1 MAVPRTYHLVT
12 LGCPKNDVDSE
23 HLERLLTG
31 GELLP
36 VLNPADADAIIVNT
50 CGFIEQSQAESTA
63 AVAALSA
70 AKRKGQTLIVA
81 GCMTQL
87 YGSQVKAASPN
98 VDHVFGV
105 GQWQDV
111 ARLLSV
117 DVDAIYDI
125 PEHNAKVT
133 GPSAYLKISDGCD
146 APCTFCVIPRIKGAL
161 RSAPAGLLVREA
173 QRLVA
178 AGAKELVL
186 VGQDTTAYGED
197 LGLPVGSGLP
207 GLLRLLSEA
216 VGPGVWLRLMY
227 AYPSRVTPELIE
239 TMAALPNVVH
249 YLDVPLQHGSE
260 AVLRRMKRPHNLE
273 KVHGFIAALRAA
285 MPDIVLR
292 TSFIAGFPG
301 ETDAEFQELLE
312 FAKAV
317 RFDHAGCF
325 TYSLQQW
332 TGAFDMSDQV
342 VDEVKHERRDRFMRQ
357 QQEIA
362 AKQSKRF
369 VGRTLPMLV
378 EGTGEDEDGAKV
390 VAGRTYREAPEVDG
404 LVFARGIATPG
415 ERVMVHI
422 EQSAD
427 YDLFGAIVAPGRRS
441 PAPQRGQRARNIRAL
456 S

>member
-1 MAVPRTYHLVT
+1 MAVPKTYHLVT

-36 VLNPADADAIIVNT
+36 VIQPADADAIIVNT
-50 CGFIEQSQAESTA
+50 CGFIEQSQEQSMETVEQLA
-63 AVAALSA
+63 A
-70 AKRKGQTLIVA
+70 AKRDGQVLIVA

-87 YGSQVKAASPN
+87 YGRQVKEEHPE
-98 VDHVFGV
+98 VDHIFGV

-117 DVDAIYDI
+117 DVDAIHDI
-125 PEHNAKVT
+125 PESNVKVS

-146 APCTFCVIPRIKGAL
+146 APCAFCVIPKIKGGL
-161 RSAPAGLLVREA
+161 RSAPAGWLVKEA
-173 QRLVA
+173 RRLVA
-178 AGAKELVL
+178 AGAQELVL
-186 VGQDTTAYGED
+186 VGQDTTAWGED
-197 LGLPVGSGLP
+197 LGMAVGSGLP
-207 GLLRLLSEA
+207 GLLEMLSEA
-216 VGPGVWLRLMY
+216 VPETWLRLMY
-227 AYPSRVTPELIE
+227 AYPSRVSPKLIE

-260 AVLRRMKRPHNLE
+260 AVLRRMKRPSNLD
-273 KVHGFIAALRAA
+273 KVHGFIRDLRAA

-301 ETDAEFQELLE
+301 ETDAEFQELLD
-312 FAKAV
+312 FARTI

-332 TGAFDMSDQV
+332 TGAFDMQDQV
-342 VDEVKHERRDRFMRQ
+342 VEEVKYERRDRFMRQ
-357 QQEIA
+357 QRKIA

-369 VGRTLPMLV
+369 VGRELDLLV
-378 EGTGEDEDGAKV
+378 EGAGEDEDGGPV

-404 LVFARGIATPG
+404 LVFARGRAHPG
-415 ERVMVHI
+415 SKARVLI
-422 EQSAD
+422 EAAEE
-427 YDLFGAIVAPGRRS
+427 YDLFGRI
-441 PAPQRGQRARNIRAL
+441 L
-456 S
+456 

>member
-36 VLNPADADAIIVNT
+36 VLQPEAADAIIVNT
-50 CGFIEQSQAESTA
+50 CGFIEQSQEQSMEAVGALTA
-63 AVAALSA
+63 G
-70 AKRKGQTLIVA
+70 KRDGQVLIVA

-87 YGSQVKAASPN
+87 YGRQVKEEHPGI
-98 VDHVFGV
+98 DHVFGV

-117 DVDAIYDI
+117 DVDALHDI
-125 PEHNAKVT
+125 PESNVKVT

-146 APCTFCVIPRIKGAL
+146 APCTFCVIPKIKGGL
-161 RSAPAGLLVREA
+161 RSAPAGMLVKEA

-186 VGQDTTAYGED
+186 VGQDTTAWGED
-197 LGLPVGSGLP
+197 MGLPVASGLP
-207 GLLRLLSEA
+207 GLLEMLAEA
-216 VGPGVWLRLMY
+216 VPETWLRLMY
-227 AYPSRVTPELIE
+227 AYPSRVSSKLIE
-239 TMAALPNVVH
+239 TMASLPNVVP

-260 AVLRRMKRPHNLE
+260 GVLRRMKRPSNVA
-273 KVHGFIAALRAA
+273 KVHGFIEELRAA
-285 MPDIVLR
+285 MPDVVLR

-301 ETDAEFQELLE
+301 ETEAEFKELLD
-312 FAKAV
+312 FAKAIK
-317 RFDHAGCF
+317 FDHAGCF

-342 VDEVKHERRDRFMRQ
+342 PDEVKHERRDRFMRQ
-357 QQEIA
+357 QQKIA
-362 AKQSKRF
+362 AKQARRF
-369 VGRTLPMLV
+369 VGRELEMLV
-378 EGTGEDEDGAKV
+378 EGTGEDEDGDPV

-404 LVFARGIATPG
+404 LVFARGTAETGSKVRI
-415 ERVMVHI
+415 RI
-422 EQSAD
+422 EDAAD
-427 YDLFGAIVAPGRRS
+427 YDLFGVVKD
-441 PAPQRGQRARNIRAL
+441 
-456 S
+456 